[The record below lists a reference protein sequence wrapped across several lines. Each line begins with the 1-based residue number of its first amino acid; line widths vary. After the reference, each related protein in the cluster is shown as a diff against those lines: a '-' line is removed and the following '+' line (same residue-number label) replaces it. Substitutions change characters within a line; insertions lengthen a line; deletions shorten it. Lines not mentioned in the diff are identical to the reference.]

1 MVFVVLYSVTNTKQT
16 VGDRLIIDEN
26 LIMATNNVESSFKRQ
41 TNALF
46 ESKTVN
52 DIKGMFMN
60 TLSDT
65 PNIDKCASAEDKD
78 LVIPETYDWRQ
89 QYPECVRPV

>member
-1 MVFVVLYSVTNTKQT
+1 VFVVLYSVTNTKQT

-46 ESKTVN
+46 EVSLLPP
-52 DIKGMFMN
+52 F
-60 TLSDT
+60 
-65 PNIDKCASAEDKD
+65 
-78 LVIPETYDWRQ
+78 
-89 QYPECVRPV
+89 

>member
-1 MVFVVLYSVTNTKQT
+1 MYRRSSEKSRAKQQQSMTQYYAVIGFFVVTMVFVVLYSVTNTKQT

-46 ESKTVN
+46 EVSLLPL
-52 DIKGMFMN
+52 F
-60 TLSDT
+60 
-65 PNIDKCASAEDKD
+65 
-78 LVIPETYDWRQ
+78 
-89 QYPECVRPV
+89 